1 MRRQFDAQCSPPR
14 WSFWSLRGFVCT
26 VVVAALGVGLAPAV
40 ASDFPRLYTNE
51 AFVQD
56 ATRTTALAIDD
67 TKAVFAF
74 VLSSLPERVTVYPTE
89 NYYYF
94 SFYHNSTRYAGN
106 IRLDVMDRDAGKLH
120 FAYFQDFTEWTNEP
134 DMKYVVFDG
143 SHGVTVEKL
152 DRLIYRVSHGGKSVV
167 FALNDMSKVVPPAH
181 AIGPDEKYLGPV
193 FDESAIR
200 FFLLYNRKLKAFH
213 YILDE
218 TVRVADELIPA
229 ANTDRILIGRRTG
242 FAYYRDH
249 RLDRKILIGVFE
261 GNSRVNN
268 YFDGPFDQL
277 PDNFIE
283 GEALREAILEV
294 EPSLAGQIDRL
305 GISPDGANRYLI
317 GPYLHYRLEE
327 ELVVFHQCAT
337 SKDVPADQYYN
348 CFVIDDVDV
357 QPDAD
362 AEPPPTRMTPK
373 NKRKGAK

>member
-1 MRRQFDAQCSPPR
+1 M
-14 WSFWSLRGFVCT
+14 
-26 VVVAALGVGLAPAV
+26 VAALGVGLAPAV